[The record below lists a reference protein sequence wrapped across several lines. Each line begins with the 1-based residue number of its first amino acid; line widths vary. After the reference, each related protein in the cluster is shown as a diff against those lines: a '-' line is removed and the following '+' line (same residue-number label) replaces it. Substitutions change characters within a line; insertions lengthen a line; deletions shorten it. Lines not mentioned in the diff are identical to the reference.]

1 MLHEPGAPNIAAFE
15 NQVKHHTLS
24 DHWKSIKTLF
34 LEKNNS
40 DLFKKDKKRLT
51 GIQGLTNDFTF
62 FKMRY
67 KSLRK
72 RK

>member
-1 MLHEPGAPNIAAFE
+1 MITE
-15 NQVKHHTLS
+15 NQLKHCF
-24 DHWKSIKTLF
+24 WKKI
-34 LEKNNS
+34 S

-62 FKMRY
+62 FKMGY